1 MYGFVISSITPN
13 YKLYSVCNKHWQT
26 TITGYKRVYVGH
38 YPVSAHAEQVLNPTS
53 GFTQLTSW
61 NMEYFLWTDEQEQ
74 FDSLAPYL
82 LAALPTLVGSF
93 PLLVSAK
100 HVNVPR
106 L

>member
-1 MYGFVISSITPN
+1 MVWTLVWFWKDEVSLLYTVPEYMYGFVISSITPN

-61 NMEYFLWTDEQEQ
+61 NIEYFL
-74 FDSLAPYL
+74 
-82 LAALPTLVGSF
+82 
-93 PLLVSAK
+93 
-100 HVNVPR
+100 
-106 L
+106 